1 MLVAAAGRGT
11 RAGLPYPKTLYP
23 VGGTPI
29 LVRILRTLAH
39 LDPSPTVVVSP
50 SGYASVRNCLSEYG
64 LAAHLVEQAQPKGMG
79 DAVLCFRQSPG
90 YSASEHVLLIWGDI
104 PFVRK
109 STVDKM
115 IARHFSEMSDF
126 TLVTAHVPDA
136 YTIVERTANGGIAS
150 IAECRELGLTP
161 APGERDV
168 GLFIFRRDE
177 VLDILDEEL
186 PGKFG
191 QTTGEH
197 GFLYV
202 VRHLASRR
210 RRIIGLPIATKDELV
225 SLNAISD
232 LDNASHDSPDCDRLC
247 R

>member
-23 VGGTPI
+23 VGGIPI

-50 SGYASVRNCLSEYG
+50 SGQALIRQCLSEYG
-64 LAAHLVEQAQPKGMG
+64 STAHLVEQAQPRGMG
-79 DAVLCFRQSPG
+79 DAVLCFRQSPS
-90 YSASEHVLLIWGDI
+90 YLASEHILLIWGDI
-104 PFVRK
+104 PFVRRT
-109 STVDKM
+109 TVDKM
-115 IARHFSEMSDF
+115 VARHFSEVSDF

-136 YTIVERTANGGIAS
+136 YTIVERTASGEIAS
-150 IAECRELGLTP
+150 IVECRELGLTP

-177 VLDILDEEL
+177 VLDILNEEL

-191 QTTGEH
+191 QRTGEH

-202 VRHLASRR
+202 VRHLALRGHK
-210 RRIIGLPIATKDELV
+210 IIGLPIATKDDLV

-232 LDNASHDSPDCDRLC
+232 LGNAAHGPTG
-247 R
+247 